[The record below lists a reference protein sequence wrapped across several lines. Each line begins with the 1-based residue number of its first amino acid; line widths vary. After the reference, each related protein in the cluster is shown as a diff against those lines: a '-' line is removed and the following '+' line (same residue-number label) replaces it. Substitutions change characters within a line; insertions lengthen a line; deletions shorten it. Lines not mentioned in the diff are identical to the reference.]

1 MLKTPFHKKDEE
13 ANLKPEDLSNPSNAQ
28 LRHILRLCYR
38 VLKYAQQDYRKNQ
51 VCIEI
56 VLLSLFARM
65 QSTCRSGISNFCS

>member
-1 MLKTPFHKKDEE
+1 VLKTPFDKKDED

-51 VCIEI
+51 VCTETKTECM
-56 VLLSLFARM
+56 F
-65 QSTCRSGISNFCS
+65 